1 MLFKLLLYSGIV
13 CTDASDMIGRI
24 DANQNMDNQVKVE
37 LIEVI
42 QEATP
47 DCNWDAND

>member
-1 MLFKLLLYSGIV
+1 MLFELLLYSGIA
-13 CTDASDMIGRI
+13 CADAAIMLDRI
-24 DANQNMDNQVKVE
+24 EANDYLDNIAKVE

-47 DCNWDAND
+47 ECNWDAND

>member
-1 MLFKLLLYSGIV
+1 MFELLLYSDIH
-13 CTDASDMIGRI
+13 CTDAADMISRLNAHQGMSESI
-24 DANQNMDNQVKVE
+24 KVE

-47 DCNWDAND
+47 ECPWDAND

>member
-1 MLFKLLLYSGIV
+1 MIDLLLYSGIA
-13 CTDASDMIGRI
+13 CIDATDMIRRI
-24 DANQNMDNQVKVE
+24 DANQNMSDQIKVE

-47 DCNWDAND
+47 ECLWDAND

>member
-1 MLFKLLLYSGIV
+1 MFDLLLYSGIH
-13 CTDASDMIGRI
+13 CTDAAEMIRRI

-47 DCNWDAND
+47 ECAWDAND